1 MPPHS
6 PPREAHDCPSRTELA
21 SLIRG
26 DGTGDRQA
34 ELSDHVGDCPNCQLR
49 MDALATNGDSNLSD
63 VVRHIDQS
71 RPASDSAFWRA
82 IDQAEVA
89 VTQAYASDPGL
100 DTPSELKLDFLQTTT
115 TADRI
120 GALGRFEIVRVIGR
134 GGMGV
139 VLHAFDPSLSRDV
152 AIKILDPQLAS
163 NDLAIQRFCREARAA
178 AAVTHD
184 NIVAVHQVN
193 EDDKSGLPYLVM
205 QLVSGE
211 SLEQRL
217 RRVGRLTV
225 PEAVR
230 IGMQA
235 AAGLAGAHA
244 SGLIHRD
251 VKPGNILIE
260 AATDKVKLTDF
271 GLARATEDMKLTR
284 TGFVAGTPLYMA
296 PEQARGDDID
306 HRVDLFSL
314 GSVLYESLA
323 GRPPFDGKTPLAVLR
338 RVADEAHTRLRRL
351 NPTVPEWLEDA
362 IDRLL
367 EKNPDDRFGTAAEVS
382 ELFAHHLCHLSPM
395 SPLEV
400 RSAGACTMA
409 GAGPKARRKFCIRT
423 AVALGV
429 VFLTG
434 ALLGAMGTLSF
445 MTPPEINDLTLPAL
459 QNAAALNPALGTPV
473 QLPGVAAG
481 RLPNREFSSQ
491 SGGVWSTAL
500 SSDSSLLATGLENGR
515 ISVWDVQKQQ
525 LKYDLRHESAGKD
538 TAHTGIVWTV
548 EFMSTPNGEKLV
560 SAGDDGMV
568 KTWDVS
574 KGKLD
579 NSLELGRPIR
589 AAAVS
594 APTNLIAIGDAEG
607 KVQVFDLEHDSPIHT
622 YLQSGAVNGVAFSS
636 DGTAVAS
643 VASDGSIIVSDI
655 PTNLRRYT
663 LKGHTG
669 PVYGVAFSAD
679 GDRLV
684 TTGWDKSAIVW
695 NLANG
700 NQLKQLDGHDGGV
713 WAARFTPCGR
723 ILATVG
729 QDGKTRVWEAD
740 SGQLL
745 ETFGRHL
752 GMIHT
757 LRFDQT
763 GATLVTGGRDGNVFV
778 WDAGHCQKNDK

>member
-21 SLIRG
+21 GLLRG
-26 DGTGDRQA
+26 DAAGQRQA
-34 ELSDHVGDCPNCQLR
+34 ELSDHIGDCPSCQRR
-49 MDALATNGDSNLSD
+49 MDVLATDGDPKMSD

-82 IDQAEVA
+82 INQAEVD
-89 VTQAYASDPGL
+89 VTQAFLADPET
-100 DTPSELKLDFLQTTT
+100 DTPPDLKLDFLQASTTP
-115 TADRI
+115 DRI
-120 GALGRFEIVRVIGR
+120 GTLGGFEVVRVIGR

-139 VLHAFDPSLSRDV
+139 VMHAFDPSLSRDV

-193 EDDKSGLPYLVM
+193 EDDVSGLPYLVM
-205 QLVSGE
+205 QLVNGE
-211 SLEQRL
+211 SLDQRL
-217 RRVGRLTV
+217 RRVSRLSVT
-225 PEAVR
+225 ETVR

-235 AAGLAGAHA
+235 AAGLAAAHA

-251 VKPGNILIE
+251 IKPGNILIE
-260 AATDKVKLTDF
+260 AGTDKVKLTDF

-351 NPTVPEWLEDA
+351 NPSVPEWLEDT
-362 IDRLL
+362 IDKLL
-367 EKNPDDRFGTAAEVS
+367 EKNPNDRFATATEVS
-382 ELFAHHLCHLSPM
+382 DLFANQLCQLSPM

-400 RSAGACTMA
+400 PSAATCSVMA
-409 GAGPKARRKFCIRT
+409 NGSKAKRRHFCIRT
-423 AVALGV
+423 AVTLAVSFLAGT
-429 VFLTG
+429 VFG
-434 ALLGAMGTLSF
+434 AVGLMSF
-445 MTPPEINDLTLPAL
+445 APTPETATLPTPVP
-459 QNAAALNPALGTPV
+459 QNPALGATV
-473 QLPGVAAG
+473 QLPTVTEGPAHKG
-481 RLPNREFSSQ
+481 EFKSE

-500 SSDSSLLATGLENGR
+500 SRDGSLLATGLENGR
-515 ISVWDVQKQQ
+515 ISVWDMKTRQ
-525 LKYDLRHESAGKD
+525 LKFDLRHDVAGKD
-538 TAHTGIVWTV
+538 TAHTGTVWTV
-548 EFMSTPNGEKLV
+548 EFIRTPDGEKLV

-568 KTWDVS
+568 KTWNIGT
-574 KGKLD
+574 GKLD

-594 APTNLIAIGDAEG
+594 PSTNLIAIGDAQG
-607 KVQVFDLEHDSPIHT
+607 QVQLFDLEHDAPVHM
-622 YLQSGAVNGVAFSS
+622 YLHSGTVNGVAFSS
-636 DGTAVAS
+636 DGVYVAS
-643 VASDGSIIVSDI
+643 VGSDGTIVVSDI
-655 PTNLRRYT
+655 PTNVRRYT

-684 TTGWDKSAIVW
+684 TTGWDKTAIVW
-695 NLANG
+695 DLRDG
-700 NQLKQLDGHDGGV
+700 TQIKKLGGHDGGV
-713 WAARFTPCGR
+713 WTAQFTPCGR

-729 QDGKTRVWEAD
+729 QDGKTRIWDAD
-740 SGQLL
+740 TGDLL
-745 ETFGRHL
+745 ETFGRHM

-757 LRFDQT
+757 VRFDRQ
-763 GATLVTGGRDGNVFV
+763 GALLVTGGRDGSVFV
-778 WDAGHCQKNDK
+778 WDAAHCKKK